1 MFEGLDA
8 AIQQVCSQVDS
19 LSLISAQLS
28 LAGHAQEAHEA
39 GMAMVHLSDR
49 FGLDQCYNTV
59 LAADGHEW
67 DKVWLQVYGQT
78 SRDELLASRPL
89 VWAAP
94 KGTTHA

>member
-8 AIQQVCSQVDS
+8 AIQQVCQQVDQ

-28 LAGHAQEAHEA
+28 IAGHAQESHEA

-49 FGLDQCYNTV
+49 FGLNECYNTV

-67 DKVWLQVYGQT
+67 DATWLQVYGQT
-78 SRDELLASRPL
+78 SREEVQAGR
-89 VWAAP
+89 
-94 KGTTHA
+94 KKN